1 MPTSVLGRVLSA
13 QLERRLQQL
22 AGKLAIPFCMVDPD
36 GSQKRYG
43 QGPEQFR
50 VVLSTARAQNALT
63 RFDALP
69 IAEAY
74 MDGEMKIEGDLFAA
88 LRYQEYL
95 GDQHPLVRLK
105 SRLEPILIGRERA
118 NPRWIQLHYDAWNA
132 QLLANDS
139 SYHTYTPGYYS
150 SDSDSLECGAERKLS
165 DAFQFLRLREGD
177 RLLEVGCGWG

>member
-1 MPTSVLGRVLSA
+1 MSMLTSVLGRVFSA
-13 QLERRLQQL
+13 RVEHKLEQL
-22 AGKLAIPFCMVDPD
+22 AVKLAIPFCMVHPD
-36 GSQKRYG
+36 DSQKRYG

-50 VVLSTARAQNALT
+50 VVLRTARAQNALT

-74 MDGEMKIEGDLFAA
+74 MDGEMTIEGDLFAA

-95 GDQHPLVRLK
+95 GDQHPLIRLA

-118 NPRWIQLHYDAWNA
+118 NPRWIQLHYDAGNA

-150 SDSDSLECGAERKLS
+150 SDTN
-165 DAFQFLRLREGD
+165 
-177 RLLEVGCGWG
+177 